1 MLPIKFD
8 LSLRLILILVCP
20 RGDLR
25 QKNSM
30 KFKGVFQKCGRG
42 DRPGRAAQRFV
53 FHAYNFAIIFTED
66 FTGVIFLSFS
76 RADINFSRVVAEIFS
91 LVVFC
96 FQGRKTRIFH
106 RKPYFFDGKKH

>member
-1 MLPIKFD
+1 MFF
-8 LSLRLILILVCP
+8 
-20 RGDLR
+20 
-25 QKNSM
+25 KNV
-30 KFKGVFQKCGRG
+30 GGGGGEGRE
-42 DRPGRAAQRFV
+42 ALTFV
-53 FHAYNFAIIFTED
+53 FHTYNFAIIFTED

-106 RKPYFFDGKKH
+106 RKTYFFDGKKTLRTCNLN